1 MIYSRRTTSGRG
13 FVISPAK
20 ERKGKKRGRN
30 GTNGKTFVR
39 EMRWNKEK
47 KEGI

>member
-20 ERKGKKRGRN
+20 ERKKRKGEETERMAKPFGEKCVGTREKGR
-30 GTNGKTFVR
+30 
-39 EMRWNKEK
+39 
-47 KEGI
+47 I